1 MDSTPSSHRL
11 IPPARGLLSLI
22 LGYLIAW
29 AGSGVAAAQAP
40 RPHIIFIL
48 ADDLGYGD
56 LSAFGARDIRTTNI
70 DRLAHEGI
78 RFTAHYAAANTCSP
92 SRASLLT
99 GRYPPRTRVNAVLAY
114 DTVEGLPREEITIAE
129 VLREAGYRTAMV
141 GKWHLGQVE
150 AFMPWH
156 QGFEEFFGVATSNDD
171 YNFYLY
177 EAQGTAYRRR
187 PEVIDQRT
195 LTQQFTARALQF
207 IASHAHDTRPFFLYL
222 APTAVH
228 IPLHPAPAF
237 AGTSQRGT
245 FGDVVLE
252 LDAAVGQILA
262 QLQALGIDDHTLV
275 VFSSD
280 NGAWRTMRAHGGS
293 NGVLREGKLTA
304 FDGGHRV
311 PALARWPGHI
321 PPGIEYHQV
330 VTMMDWFPTFA
341 ALAGSRVPTDRVL
354 DGKDLQA
361 VLRGTGDR
369 EATPF
374 YYFAL
379 RPPHETPEHRLAGVR
394 EGQWKLKVAQ
404 RGYYPHWLEPL
415 MKVGLYHHGDLLF
428 DLVTDP
434 GETTNVIAQ
443 HPDIARHLRRLMED
457 FSRNNPMPAPLRVT
471 ALARDATGW
480 EQLWFGIAQAGAV
493 VLLGLA
499 LLAWLVI
506 RLVRCLRR

>member
-1 MDSTPSSHRL
+1 MSR
-11 IPPARGLLSLI
+11 ARRTLSLI
-22 LGYLIAW
+22 IGCLAAF
-29 AGSGVAAAQAP
+29 AGSVVAAEKAP
-40 RPHIIFIL
+40 RPHIVFIL

-56 LSAFGARDIRTTNI
+56 LSSFGATDIRTTNI

-78 RFTAHYAAANTCSP
+78 RFTDHYAAANTCSP

-129 VLREAGYRTAMV
+129 LLRDAGYRTAMV

-177 EAQGTAYRRR
+177 ESKGTDYRRL
-187 PEVIDQRT
+187 PEAIDQST
-195 LTQQFTARALQF
+195 LTQQYTARVLQF
-207 IASHAHDTRPFFLYL
+207 ITLHARDAHPFFLYI
-222 APTAVH
+222 AHTAVH

-237 AGTSQRGT
+237 VGKSKRGT

-252 LDAAVGQILA
+252 LDDSVGQVLA
-262 QLQALGIDDHTLV
+262 KLQALGIDDNTLV

-304 FDGGHRV
+304 FEGGHRV

-321 PPGIEYHQV
+321 PPGIENHQV

-341 ALAGSRVPTDRVL
+341 TLAGISVPVDRVI
-354 DGKDLQA
+354 DGKELNA
-361 VLRGTGDR
+361 VLRGTGAR
-369 EATPF
+369 ESTPF

-379 RPPHETPEHRLAGVR
+379 RPPHETQVHRLAGVR
-394 EGQWKLKVAQ
+394 EGRWKLKLAQ
-404 RGYYPHWLEPL
+404 TGYYPHWLEPL
-415 MKVGLYHHGDLLF
+415 MQVGLYHHGDLLF
-428 DLVTDP
+428 DLAADP
-434 GETTNVIAQ
+434 GETTNVIAK
-443 HPDIARHLRRLMED
+443 HPDIAQHLRRLVDD
-457 FSRNNPMPAPLRVT
+457 FSRNNPMPEPIRVT
-471 ALARDATGW
+471 ALARDTTGW
-480 EQLWFGIAQAGAV
+480 EQLWIGIAAAVAV
-493 VLLGLA
+493 VLLFLI

-506 RLVRCLRR
+506 RLVQCVRK